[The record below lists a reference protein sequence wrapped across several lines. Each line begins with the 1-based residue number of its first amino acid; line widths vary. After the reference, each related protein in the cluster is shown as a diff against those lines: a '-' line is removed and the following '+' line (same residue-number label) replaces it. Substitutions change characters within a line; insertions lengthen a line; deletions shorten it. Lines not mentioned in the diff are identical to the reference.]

1 MRTYRYQPWARAIH
15 LVLASLMALVG
26 VSIAIEPGNSDHSGT
41 APGYIAVGSG
51 IAALFVLLAVTQV
64 TARLIVGEHGLTWG
78 SVMRTR
84 SVPWAD
90 IQDVLIVPA
99 SGMGSWYR
107 PAIRSGGRLIR
118 IQGVAGSHRY
128 IESIVAAISDAQ
140 LQLRVS
146 GAASVAG
153 QRAVPPVT

>member
-1 MRTYRYQPWARAIH
+1 MN
-15 LVLASLMALVG
+15 LAEITSLSSEA
-26 VSIAIEPGNSDHSGT
+26 
-41 APGYIAVGSG
+41 
-51 IAALFVLLAVTQV
+51 IAALFVLLAVAQV

-107 PAIRSGGRLIR
+107 PAITSGGRLIR

-128 IESIVAAISDAQ
+128 IEGLVVAIGDAR
-140 LQLRVS
+140 LRAS
-146 GAASVAG
+146 GSASLAG
-153 QRAVPPVT
+153 QGQAVPPVT